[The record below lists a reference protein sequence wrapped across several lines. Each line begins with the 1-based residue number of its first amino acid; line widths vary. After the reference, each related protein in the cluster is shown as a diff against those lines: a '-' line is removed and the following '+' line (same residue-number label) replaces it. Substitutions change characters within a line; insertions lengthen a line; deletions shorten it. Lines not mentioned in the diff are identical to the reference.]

1 MGKLNDVRTWVLVA
15 AGWGISVSAGL
26 LFVSLQLS
34 ESLFAYYAIGAAI
47 FFVAVFAAAG
57 WMSSSPQRRRLF
69 MIAAIFNGG
78 ICAFGL
84 AGGFVLYGPS
94 LVIFIVLAVIC
105 VARDTKQDSE
115 LRSPVQ
121 GSA

>member
-34 ESLFAYYAIGAAI
+34 ESLFAYYAVGAAI

-57 WMSSSPQRRRLF
+57 WMSSSTQRRRLF
-69 MIAAIFNGG
+69 MIAAILNGG

-94 LVIFIVLAVIC
+94 LVIFIVLAVLC